1 MMITNL
7 SIVKDGP
14 DLVCRVTLGDGSQIA
29 GLSPWRN
36 TNGIWASDSDAR
48 APAEIAAVLRNF
60 ARSIED
66 AAAKAEAA

>member
-1 MMITNL
+1 MIITNL
-7 SIVKDGP
+7 SIVKEGP

-29 GLSPWRN
+29 AMSPWRN

-48 APAEIAAVLRNF
+48 APAEIAAALRNF
-60 ARSIED
+60 ARSIEH